1 MKKNLFIFTLVAVMV
16 LSLAG
21 AAAAADKI
29 TVTWWHTFTN
39 EQKDTLEEIIADFN
53 ATHDDIEVVAESQ
66 PLDGFGSKVYE
77 AVSNGTGPDIIFDYA
92 SKMPDYVDN
101 GLAPDMSKYMDIDV
115 YKSRVP
121 AVVFDEGTTFS
132 DNGLHAI
139 AVQITGPIFF
149 YNKTIFDELGLECPK
164 TWDELTEAS
173 KKIYE
178 AKGIPGFGFDSL
190 TDGFQ
195 TRLMQSGGEYVDVE
209 NKKVLFNTPEFEEI
223 VQWFTDG
230 VQEGYFSLAP
240 TTGGYLSNDMCAK
253 ALASY
258 VGSSAGLP
266 YLNLGDDELAAAPMP
281 KTVDGVDWVPDWN
294 RSALVFVSNPE
305 QEKAAVEFIEF
316 FTNTENALKWIKA
329 LVGFTPY
336 KDVSELPEF
345 QDFVASNIALQ
356 ALSEQLDY
364 AQILP
369 TFPGADTVRDEI
381 KYLVQ
386 KAATGQMSAAQ
397 AIAEAVEHCEEAMN
411 DY

>member
-1 MKKNLFIFTLVAVMV
+1 MKKNLFVFVLAAVMV
-16 LSLAG
+16 FSLAG
-21 AAAAADKI
+21 AAAAADKV

-39 EQKDTLEEIIADFN
+39 DQKNALEEIIADFN
-53 ATHDDIEVVAESQ
+53 AAHDDIEVVAESQ

-101 GLAPDMSKYMDIDV
+101 GLAPKIDDYMDIND

-121 AVVFDEGTTFS
+121 AVVFEEGTTFS
-132 DNGLHAI
+132 DNGLHAV

-149 YNKTIFDELGLECPK
+149 YNKTIFDELGLECPQ
-164 TWDELTEAS
+164 TWDDVTEAS

-178 AKGIPGFGFDSL
+178 AKGIPGFAFDSL

-195 TRLMQSGGEYVDVE
+195 TLLMQSGGEYVDVE
-209 NKKVLFNTPEFEEI
+209 NKKVLFNTPEFEAK
-223 VQWFTDG
+223 VQWFADG
-230 VQEGYFSLAP
+230 VQAGYFGLAP
-240 TTGGYLSNDMCAK
+240 TTGNYFSNDMGAK

-266 YLNLGDDELAAAPMP
+266 YLDLGEDELAAAPMP

-294 RSALVFVSNPE
+294 RSALVFRSNPE
-305 QEKAAVEFIEF
+305 QEKAAVEFINF

-329 LVGFTPY
+329 LVGYTPY
-336 KDVSELPEF
+336 KDVAELPEF
-345 QDFVASNIALQ
+345 QEFVDSNIALQ
-356 ALSEQLDY
+356 ALGDQLEY

-386 KAATGQMSAAQ
+386 KAATGQMSAAE
-397 AIAEAVEHCEEAMN
+397 AIAEAVDKCEEAMN
-411 DY
+411 D